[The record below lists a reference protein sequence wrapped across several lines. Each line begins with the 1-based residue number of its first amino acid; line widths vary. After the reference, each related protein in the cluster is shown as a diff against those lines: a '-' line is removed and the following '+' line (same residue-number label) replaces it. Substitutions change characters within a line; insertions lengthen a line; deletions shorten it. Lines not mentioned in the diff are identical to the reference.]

1 MEGSKRSSALPTQT
15 VIRDGNKAPNPMQA
29 PAPQDLD
36 PHLNPN
42 YNFENFIK
50 GNSNEFSRTV
60 GETVAKNPAKTF
72 NPLFLY
78 GPSGVGKTHLTNAIG
93 TRIKEL
99 YPEKEYCTYQHICFR
114 CNTLTLFVPIIS
126 MISLVFIKP

>member
-1 MEGSKRSSALPTQT
+1 
-15 VIRDGNKAPNPMQA
+15 MQA

-72 NPLFLY
+72 NPLFCMDR
-78 GPSGVGKTHLTNAIG
+78 PVWVKLT
-93 TRIKEL
+93 
-99 YPEKEYCTYQHICFR
+99 
-114 CNTLTLFVPIIS
+114 
-126 MISLVFIKP
+126 

>member
-1 MEGSKRSSALPTQT
+1 
-15 VIRDGNKAPNPMQA
+15 MQA

-93 TRIKEL
+93 TVSRNYILKKSIVRISTSVSGAIYRL
-99 YPEKEYCTYQHICFR
+99 CAY
-114 CNTLTLFVPIIS
+114 
-126 MISLVFIKP
+126 

>member
-1 MEGSKRSSALPTQT
+1 
-15 VIRDGNKAPNPMQA
+15 MQA

-60 GETVAKNPAKTF
+60 GETVAKNPARTF

-78 GPSGVGKTHLTNAIG
+78 GPSGVGKTHLINAIG

-99 YPEKEYCTYQHICFR
+99 YPENEYYMYRHICFR
-114 CNTLTLFVPIIS
+114 YNIPTLYVQTIS
-126 MISLVFIKP
+126 MISSVSTRQ

>member
-1 MEGSKRSSALPTQT
+1 
-15 VIRDGNKAPNPMQA
+15 MQA

-72 NPLFLY
+72 NPLFF
-78 GPSGVGKTHLTNAIG
+78 VWTI
-93 TRIKEL
+93 
-99 YPEKEYCTYQHICFR
+99 R
-114 CNTLTLFVPIIS
+114 CGQN
-126 MISLVFIKP
+126 SLD

>member
-1 MEGSKRSSALPTQT
+1 
-15 VIRDGNKAPNPMQA
+15 MQA

-60 GETVAKNPAKTF
+60 GETVAKIRQKHSILCFCMDRPAWVK
-72 NPLFLY
+72 
-78 GPSGVGKTHLTNAIG
+78 LT
-93 TRIKEL
+93 
-99 YPEKEYCTYQHICFR
+99 
-114 CNTLTLFVPIIS
+114 
-126 MISLVFIKP
+126 